1 MANKKAAENEVI
13 NEEKINEEEMIE
25 EHGEGQAAEPVE
37 EVIVRPYTLRKLKD
51 GDLFPLLQIFRKIG
65 LKEFKDAFSQM
76 SEGKSVREV
85 GVSVVLEMASIVIGN
100 IPVVEDDIYSL
111 CASLSGN
118 SVEEIKDMEFGTVP
132 LVIYDSFSEVK
143 NTSFFKVLS
152 KLL

>member
-1 MANKKAAENEVI
+1 MANKKSAENAVI

-25 EHGEGQAAEPVE
+25 EQDEAQAADPVE

-132 LVIYDSFSEVK
+132 LMIYDSFGEVK